1 MPFRSGWPSTARGAR
16 YVCACPAAGV
26 DAGHGFVKDD
36 FAWIAT
42 SHFQTRGDLIRQLG
56 AGTGFFR
63 PIVSLS
69 FVVDHAI
76 FDRASLGY
84 GLTNLVLLVAC
95 VGMLSLLFRALG

>member
-1 MPFRSGWPSTARGAR
+1 MPRLLGRRAAVFVLWLI
-16 YVCACPAAGV
+16 AGV
-26 DAGHGFVKDD
+26 YGCDAGHGFVKDD

-69 FVVDHAI
+69 FVVDRAV
-76 FDRASLGY
+76 FDLPPLVYAFSPPLLSFSLF
-84 GLTNLVLLVAC
+84 VLFCL
-95 VGMLSLLFRALG
+95 AL